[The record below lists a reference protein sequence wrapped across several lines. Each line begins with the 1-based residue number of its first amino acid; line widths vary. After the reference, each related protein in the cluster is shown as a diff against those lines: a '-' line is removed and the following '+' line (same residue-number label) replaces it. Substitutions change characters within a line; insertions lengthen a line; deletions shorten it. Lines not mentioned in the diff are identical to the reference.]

1 VNTKSLIVQKEYWP
15 YILEALKVK
24 F

>member
-15 YILEALKVK
+15 YIFEALKIK